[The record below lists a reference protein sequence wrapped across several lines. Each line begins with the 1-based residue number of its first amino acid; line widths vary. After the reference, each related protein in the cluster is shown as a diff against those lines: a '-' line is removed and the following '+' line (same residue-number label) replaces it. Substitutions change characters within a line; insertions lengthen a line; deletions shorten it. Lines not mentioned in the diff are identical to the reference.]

1 MFPFEKLY
9 LVKEQKADMYQLSV
23 YYVSSTLCDMVAHVL
38 YPTLFM
44 LILYFMVDLKRTV
57 SCFLLTLFA
66 ILLVAVTGQVFG
78 LKLFKNCLCFMNDL

>member
-9 LVKEQKADMYQLSV
+9 LVKEQKADMYRLSV
-23 YYVSSTLCDMVAHVL
+23 YYVSSTLCDMIAHVL

-44 LILYFMVDLKRTV
+44 LILYFMVDFKRTV

-66 ILLVAVTGQVFG
+66 ILLVAVTSQVFETITA
-78 LKLFKNCLCFMNDL
+78 LSCFMNDL